1 MKIGL
6 NNKKIIV
13 SLFIFIIIIILM
25 STIVFAVFKVHTIGE
40 DKLKFSLVIKNGQ
53 TGEVISNGPK
63 LKEGMI
69 PIKWD
74 EAEAKWKITNQEDQ
88 DWYNY
93 DNTKK
98 WANVMMSDGEYN
110 SETAINTIVEE
121 NQLGSMFVWI
131 PRYEYKIA
139 YNNQADKTE
148 GGTIEVN
155 FIDQTITTP
164 NEGYTIHPAFRDGSS
179 NHYANGEWGSEI
191 SGFWAAKF
199 EVSKETYDTNTGK
212 WNLQN
217 IISDVQG
224 GWEVNNTSVRL
235 VSKPNRSSWI
245 RVSIHDAYRNSKAST
260 YNIANASELNS
271 HMMKNS
277 EWGAIAYLA
286 YSEFGKGS
294 QPHINNYVKDEQH
307 ITGYSSASEVE
318 SEYTKIAQDDKRY
331 STVMGVNASTT
342 GNIYGIYDMNGGT
355 NEFTAAYI
363 AGNTKP
369 LETNPENKKYC
380 MVYNTGTISQIGK
393 IGDAT
398 IETYRWDNS
407 TVGSPKHSEP
417 EYTSSLYFMRGGGTS
432 DGAGDRKSGIFSSYQ
447 TPDSYRT
454 CFRGYRTVLIIE

>member
-155 FIDQTITTP
+155 FIDQTVTTP

-179 NHYANGEWGSEI
+179 NH
-191 SGFWAAKF
+191 
-199 EVSKETYDTNTGK
+199 
-212 WNLQN
+212 
-217 IISDVQG
+217 
-224 GWEVNNTSVRL
+224 
-235 VSKPNRSSWI
+235 
-245 RVSIHDAYRNSKAST
+245 
-260 YNIANASELNS
+260 
-271 HMMKNS
+271 
-277 EWGAIAYLA
+277 
-286 YSEFGKGS
+286 
-294 QPHINNYVKDEQH
+294 
-307 ITGYSSASEVE
+307 
-318 SEYTKIAQDDKRY
+318 
-331 STVMGVNASTT
+331 
-342 GNIYGIYDMNGGT
+342 
-355 NEFTAAYI
+355 
-363 AGNTKP
+363 
-369 LETNPENKKYC
+369 
-380 MVYNTGTISQIGK
+380 
-393 IGDAT
+393 
-398 IETYRWDNS
+398 
-407 TVGSPKHSEP
+407 
-417 EYTSSLYFMRGGGTS
+417 
-432 DGAGDRKSGIFSSYQ
+432 
-447 TPDSYRT
+447 
-454 CFRGYRTVLIIE
+454 